1 MRRLDSVNS
10 IETKTL
16 SKLFFPLFGYC
27 DVPNAEFLKCEFSAI
42 LFKVRIFFVRHFLRK
57 VVKFFFSITSLNIRS
72 FFSMFVVFIFLRQF
86 IRIGT

>member
-1 MRRLDSVNS
+1 MNSTKIKKPYRR
-10 IETKTL
+10 
-16 SKLFFPLFGYC
+16 FFPLFGYC